1 MQEIAP
7 KFFIETSYPGV
18 TVAGMTWSHGMILID
33 APLRS
38 EDTRSWRS
46 ALLSLRSGPERWL
59 ISLDTHLDRTL
70 GIRSMDCTVIAQEK
84 VIDIFK
90 SRPVSFKPQASE
102 TGSEWEQYENLTSVR
117 WIPPEITF
125 NQSLQLHSEENEIL
139 LESRPASG
147 SGATWVTIK
156 NEGVMFL
163 GDAVVVDQPPFLAG
177 GDLPAWIE
185 SLHELTSPAY
195 KNRILVSGRGGIIHQ
210 DKVKAQIKFLEKA
223 DAGLRNIA
231 NHPSASI
238 EVDKL
243 AHALHKSFHV
253 PSGKEKM
260 FSNRLR
266 WGLQQVYLRHYS
278 EAGGHPQE

>member
-18 TVAGMTWSHGMILID
+18 TVAGLAWSHGMILID
-33 APLRS
+33 APLRQ
-38 EDTRSWRS
+38 EDTRAWRS

-70 GIRSMDCTVIAQEK
+70 GIRSMDSTVIAQEK

-125 NQSLQLHSEENEIL
+125 NQSLQLHSDDNEIQ
-139 LESRPASG
+139 LESKPASS
-147 SGATWVTIK
+147 SGAIWVTIK
-156 NEGVMFL
+156 NEGVVFL

-177 GDLPAWIE
+177 GNLLEWIE
-185 SLHELTSPAY
+185 SLHELTTPAY
-195 KNRILVSGRGGIIHQ
+195 KNRIQISGRGGIINQ

-223 DAGLRNIA
+223 DAGLRNLS
-231 NHPSASI
+231 NHPAVSAEI
-238 EVDKL
+238 EKL
-243 AHALHKSFHV
+243 SHSLLKSFHV
-253 PSGKEKM
+253 PAGKEKM
-260 FSNRLR
+260 FSHRLR
-266 WGLQQVYLRHYS
+266 WGLQQVFLRHYS
-278 EAGGHPQE
+278 PAGGHPLE

>member
-1 MQEIAP
+1 MQELAP
-7 KFFIETSYPGV
+7 KFFLETSYAGV

-33 APLRS
+33 APLRP

-70 GIRSMDCTVIAQEK
+70 GIRSMDCTVITQEK
-84 VIDIFK
+84 AIDIFR

-102 TGSEWEQYENLTSVR
+102 TGSEWEQYDNLSSVR

-125 NQSLQLHSEENEIL
+125 SQSLQIHSDENEIL
-139 LESRPASG
+139 LESRPASA
-147 SGATWVTIK
+147 SGAIWVSIQK
-156 NEGVMFL
+156 EGVVFL

-177 GDLPAWIE
+177 GDLPAWME
-185 SLHELTSPAY
+185 SLHELTSAAY
-195 KNRILVSGRGGIIHQ
+195 KNRILISGRGGIIQQ

-223 DAGLRNIA
+223 DEALRKLVG
-231 NHPSASI
+231 HTVEPG
-238 EVDKL
+238 EFDKL
-243 AHALHKSFHV
+243 AHSLMKSFHV
-253 PSGKEKM
+253 PPGKEKL
-260 FSNRLR
+260 FTNRLR

-278 EAGGHPQE
+278 PAGGHPQE

>member
-18 TVAGMTWSHGMILID
+18 TVAGLSWSHGMILVD
-33 APLRS
+33 APLRQ
-38 EDTRSWRS
+38 EDTRTWRS

-70 GIRSMDCTVIAQEK
+70 GIRSMDSTVIAQEK

-125 NQSLQLHSEENEIL
+125 NQSLQLHSDDNEIQ
-139 LESRPASG
+139 LESKPASS
-147 SGATWVTIK
+147 SGAIWVTIK
-156 NEGVMFL
+156 NEGVVFL

-177 GDLPAWIE
+177 GNLPEWIE
-185 SLHELTSPAY
+185 SLHELTAPAF
-195 KNRILVSGRGGIIHQ
+195 KNRILISGRGGIINQ

-223 DAGLRNIA
+223 DAGLRNLS
-231 NHPSASI
+231 NHPAVTAEI
-238 EVDKL
+238 EKL
-243 AHALHKSFHV
+243 SHSLLKSFHV
-253 PSGKEKM
+253 PAGKEKM
-260 FSNRLR
+260 FSHRLR

-278 EAGGHPQE
+278 PPGGHPLE